1 MPISDIVE
9 VAVKKIKRA
18 EGLNIVPF
26 IDIMLVLLAIVLSI
40 STFIAQGQI
49 KINVP
54 QASSAPAK
62 QTQKIEI
69 LIDSKNQIYFD
80 NHPISLEEL
89 KNRLSKINPKD
100 LVVLRSDRESRFE
113 SFVKVLEILQEKSHE
128 NFAIGTQRD

>member
-1 MPISDIVE
+1 MPINDIVE
-9 VAVKKIKRA
+9 AVVKKIKRA

-54 QASSAPAK
+54 QANSAPAK

-80 NHPISLEEL
+80 NQPISLEEL
-89 KNRLSKINPKD
+89 KKRLSKISPKD

>member
-9 VAVKKIKRA
+9 EAVKKIKRA

-54 QASSAPAK
+54 QASSQPSKEAK
-62 QTQKIEI
+62 KIHV
-69 LIDSKNQIYFD
+69 LIDKNNQIYFD
-80 NHPISLEEL
+80 DKPISLEEL
-89 KNRLSKINPKD
+89 KTYLNRIDSKD
-100 LVVLRSDRESRFE
+100 LIVLRSDKESRFE

-128 NFAIGTQRD
+128 NFAIATQRN

>member
-1 MPISDIVE
+1 M
-9 VAVKKIKRA
+9 KKIKRA

-54 QASSAPAK
+54 QANSAPAK

-80 NHPISLEEL
+80 NQPISLEEL
-89 KNRLSKINPKD
+89 KNRLSQISPKD

>member
-9 VAVKKIKRA
+9 EAVKKIKRA

-26 IDIMLVLLAIVLSI
+26 IDVMLVLLAIVLSI

-54 QASSAPAK
+54 QANSKPIK
-62 QTQKIEI
+62 QTQKIQI

-80 NHPISLEEL
+80 NQPISLEEL
-89 KNRLSKINPKD
+89 KSQLDKINPKD
-100 LVVLRSDRESRFE
+100 LVVLRSDKESRFE

>member
-1 MPISDIVE
+1 MHTSDIVE
-9 VAVKKIKRA
+9 VVVKKIKRA

-54 QASSAPAK
+54 QANSAPAK

-80 NHPISLEEL
+80 NQPISLEEL
-89 KNRLSKINPKD
+89 KKRLSQISPKD

>member
-1 MPISDIVE
+1 MHTSDIVE
-9 VAVKKIKRA
+9 AVVKKIKRA

-54 QASSAPAK
+54 QANSAPAK

-80 NHPISLEEL
+80 NQPISLEEL
-89 KNRLSKINPKD
+89 KNRLSQISPKD